1 MHKTFKL
8 NQSEQGGVLCEA
20 KAILSV
26 RIPCHYKI
34 RTSIWQNRLLVEE
47 VTRTEAFP

>member
-8 NQSEQGGVLCEA
+8 NQSEQGDVLCEA

-26 RIPCHYKI
+26 RIPCYCKI
-34 RTSIWQNRLLVEE
+34 RPSICQNRLLEEE